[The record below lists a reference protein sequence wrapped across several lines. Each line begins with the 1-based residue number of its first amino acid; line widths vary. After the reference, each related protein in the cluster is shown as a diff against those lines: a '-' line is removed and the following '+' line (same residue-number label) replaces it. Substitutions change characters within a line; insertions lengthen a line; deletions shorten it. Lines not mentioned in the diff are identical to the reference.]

1 MKRREN
7 RLTYLVL
14 LLLFLVSACKKT
26 KLAPE
31 YKVVRPKD
39 GYISIALDSLKDRV
53 TQFTYKYK
61 GQNIN
66 FMIIKFSPE
75 KIETFLDAD
84 YLCYKEKLGF
94 KVQGDK
100 LICVH
105 HGFSFD
111 LNHPESWRGN
121 HVPIPLN
128 SIREDGY
135 IKIKEELLKK
145 AYRFFR

>member
-1 MKRREN
+1 MRTRKFTI
-7 RLTYLVL
+7 TYFIL
-14 LLLFLVSACKKT
+14 LLLLLASCKKT
-26 KLAPE
+26 KPTPE
-31 YKVVRPKD
+31 YRVVKAKD
-39 GYISIALDSLKDRV
+39 GYVTIAIDSLEDRV
-53 TQFTYKYK
+53 SLFTYKYK

-66 FMIIKFSPE
+66 FMIIRFSPE
-75 KIETFLDAD
+75 RIETYLDAD
-84 YLCYKEKLGF
+84 YLCYKDKLGF
-94 KVQGDK
+94 KAEADR

-128 SIREDGY
+128 SIRDDGF

>member
-1 MKRREN
+1 MKT
-7 RLTYLVL
+7 RLEAIKY
-14 LLLFLVSACKKT
+14 LLLFLLLLSGACKKT

-31 YKVVRPKD
+31 YKVVRPEN
-39 GYISIALDSLKDRV
+39 GYISISLDSLKDRV
-53 TQFTYKYK
+53 NQFTYKYK

-66 FMIIKFSPE
+66 FMVIRFSPDRVG
-75 KIETFLDAD
+75 TFLDAD

-94 KVQGDK
+94 KVEGNK

-111 LNHPESWRGN
+111 LDHPESWRGN

-128 SIREDGY
+128 STTEDGY
-135 IKIKEELLKK
+135 IKIKEDILKK